1 MKDKNAHVQ
10 DAYRA
15 SLVRARAR
23 ARVCVCL
30 FNSNF
35 KKLLSVKCSIP
46 YWMNL
51 PITSL
56 LLLVLV
62 LLLVVLSNLK

>member
-10 DAYRA
+10 DAHGA
-15 SLVRARAR
+15 SLVRV
-23 ARVCVCL
+23 RVCVCVCV

>member
-10 DAYRA
+10 DAHGA
-15 SLVRARAR
+15 SLVRT
-23 ARVCVCL
+23 RVCV

-62 LLLVVLSNLK
+62 LLLVVLINLK